1 MWCEVARYGSSK
13 TVLPRDRL
21 SRRWPYVDKRLI
33 IVAVGLILVVA
44 VPLTVYY
51 AMSYNSVN
59 GSTVQI
65 TSVRRSVSHSFFSNS
80 INSVTY
86 YVEAHVWSY
95 ATSLDTRVSAPTFS
109 LLVDS
114 YLVNGDQGGSGTFKP
129 NGYLIYSLTFTT
141 TDSIVANAVGQA
153 SSNSLILGMD
163 ALISAGIYQT
173 QVTVSN
179 AATETF

>member
-1 MWCEVARYGSSK
+1 
-13 TVLPRDRL
+13 
-21 SRRWPYVDKRLI
+21 
-33 IVAVGLILVVA
+33 
-44 VPLTVYY
+44 
-51 AMSYNSVN
+51 MSFNSVN

-65 TSVRRSVSHSFFSNS
+65 SSVRRSVPQSFFSNS
-80 INSVTY
+80 MNSVTY

-141 TDSIVANAVGQA
+141 TDSAVAKAIGQVG
-153 SSNSLILGMD
+153 SNYLILGMD
-163 ALISAGIYQT
+163 ALVSAGMYQT
-173 QVTVSN
+173 QVTVSA